1 MIMQGKLYLI
11 PSTLGGNSIDDVI
24 PLNIKNIINKINF
37 YIVENVRTAR
47 RYLKK
52 LEIQTSI
59 DNLTFFT
66 LNKHTSS
73 NDIINYLDPIFNNND
88 IGIISEAGLPGIA
101 DPGAEI
107 VKIAHQKKIDVIPL
121 TGPSSITL
129 ALMASGMNG
138 QNFSF
143 VGYLPIKQNERIKKI
158 RFLEKKSKTEN
169 QTQIFIETPYR
180 NDSLLADILIN
191 CNSHTFL
198 CIATDITLENEFIKT
213 KTINNWKKK
222 MPKLNK
228 RPTIFLLHQ

>member
-1 MIMQGKLYLI
+1 MQGKLYLI

>member
-1 MIMQGKLYLI
+1 MQGKLYLI

-24 PLNIKNIINKINF
+24 PLNIKDIINKINF

-52 LEIQTSI
+52 LEIQTLI
-59 DNLTFFT
+59 DELTFFT
-66 LNKHTSS
+66 LNKHTSP
-73 NDIINYLDPIFNNND
+73 NDIINYLDPIFDNND

-107 VKIAHQKKIDVIPL
+107 VKIAHQKMIDVVPL

-143 VGYLPIKQNERIKKI
+143 VGYLPIKQNERIKRI

-213 KTINNWKKK
+213 KIINDWKKK
-222 MPKLNK
+222 IPKLNK
-228 RPTIFLLHQ
+228 RPTIFLLHQY